1 MTRLVTFPDGFASS
15 SAPSIAGGSQENYT
29 ILNNQSGTALTGF
42 NLDPALY
49 KSAFATL
56 EIERNGAVSFRQ
68 IIQLQFVF
76 DGADWLLTTGN
87 SSGDDLL
94 NSSITSSEMVSLSID
109 SAGDITYSTGNL
121 SGHTSSKLKFSI
133 VRISI

>member
-1 MTRLVTFPDGFASS
+1 MTRLVTFPDGFTSS
-15 SAPSIAGGSQENYT
+15 SAPSIAGGSQENYI
-29 ILNNQSGTALTGF
+29 ILNNQTGTALTGF
-42 NLDPALY
+42 NLDPLLY

-94 NSSITSSEMVSLSID
+94 NSSITNPEMISLSID
-109 SAGDITYSTGNL
+109 SAGDITYSSGNL

-133 VRISI
+133 VRISV

>member
-1 MTRLVTFPDGFASS
+1 MTRVVTFPDGFTSS

-29 ILNNQSGTALTGF
+29 VLNNQTGAALTGF
-42 NLDPALY
+42 NLDSSLY

-56 EIERNGAVSFRQ
+56 EIERNGAASFRQ
-68 IIQLQFVF
+68 IIQLQFIY
-76 DGADWLLTTGN
+76 DGADWLITTGN

-94 NSSITSSEMVSLSID
+94 NSSITSPEMISLSID
-109 SAGDITYSTGNL
+109 SLGDISYSTGNL

-133 VRISI
+133 VRISV